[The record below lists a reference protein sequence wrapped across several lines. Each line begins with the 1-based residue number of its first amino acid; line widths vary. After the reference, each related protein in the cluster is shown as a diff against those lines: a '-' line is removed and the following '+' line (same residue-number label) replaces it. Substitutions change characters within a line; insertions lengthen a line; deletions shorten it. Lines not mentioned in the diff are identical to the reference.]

1 MRQVDRRAIIRMVE
15 QAFKKFNDAE
25 VAKPLAQRC
34 IRKTFAQAGQDPWA
48 VDTTAF
54 KQHLDSLCS
63 NPTYGILTPKQ
74 VRHNIA
80 DQLLANQMAQ
90 LQL

>member
-1 MRQVDRRAIIRMVE
+1 MLHLLVNFTPDRRLI
-15 QAFKKFNDAE
+15 
-25 VAKPLAQRC
+25 
-34 IRKTFAQAGQDPWA
+34 
-48 VDTTAF
+48 DTTAF

>member
-1 MRQVDRRAIIRMVE
+1 MSMHYPNVHKLATTSAASIYCNIAI
-15 QAFKKFNDAE
+15 
-25 VAKPLAQRC
+25 
-34 IRKTFAQAGQDPWA
+34 
-48 VDTTAF
+48 
-54 KQHLDSLCS
+54 LCS